1 MLENYIPILGVLG
14 FGILLACGMMGL
26 SAVISRAQ
34 GHNKPDPIKY
44 TTYEC
49 GIPPTTTSRQRYSV
63 GFYLIALDFLIFDV
77 ETALL
82 YPWAHD
88 FHNLAK
94 ETGPTALIG
103 MLVFTVFLVVGLVY
117 LWKEGTLD
125 WAHQARTQGTQT
137 AK

>member
-1 MLENYIPILGVLG
+1 VLENYIPILGVLG
-14 FGILLACGMMGL
+14 FGVLLAGGMMIL
-26 SAVISRAQ
+26 SALISRGQ
-34 GHNKPDPIKY
+34 EQNKPDPIKY

-49 GIPPTTTSRQRYSV
+49 GIPPKTTSRQRFSV
-63 GFYLIALDFLIFDV
+63 GFYLIALDFLVFDV

-88 FHNLAK
+88 FHTLVK
-94 ETGPTALIG
+94 ELGLTSLIA
-103 MLVFTVFLVVGLVY
+103 MLVFTIFLVVALVY

-125 WAHQARTQGTQT
+125 WSHQARTQGTQT